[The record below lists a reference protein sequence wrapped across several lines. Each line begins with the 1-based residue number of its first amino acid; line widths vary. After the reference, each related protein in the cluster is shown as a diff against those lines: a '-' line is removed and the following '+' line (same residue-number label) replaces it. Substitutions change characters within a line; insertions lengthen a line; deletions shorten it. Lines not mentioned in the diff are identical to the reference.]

1 MINYSKNKKL
11 NNVLNTIRE
20 ELLDEMPIE
29 EIERYYKEFRGVSGY
44 NIVQYGSMRI
54 YYDDIRDLY
63 ADYKSLKNA
72 SDDKLWNIYIRQVGY
87 IVRSIISENKG
98 RKAS

>member
-1 MINYSKNKKL
+1 
-11 NNVLNTIRE
+11 
-20 ELLDEMPIE
+20 
-29 EIERYYKEFRGVSGY
+29 
-44 NIVQYGSMRI
+44 MRI

-72 SDDKLWNIYIRQVGY
+72 SDNKLLDIYIRQVGY
-87 IVRSIISENKG
+87 VVRSIISENKG